1 MTAGARLVKMDREES
16 KSVIDM
22 RKAMSRREPSN
33 NVAPTK
39 STFNLVDGISK
50 ISHFLSGEN
59 IPFKSRMPVSSA
71 DSKSNQKEE
80 CDSRVTDCGAPAV
93 NERTEERSEEKEVP
107 GAEEMIRMG
116 QWMAEV
122 Y

>member
-39 STFNLVDGISK
+39 STSNLVDGISK

-59 IPFKSRMPVSSA
+59 KADNSSSHLVLPINKLHCCKIIFSLSA
-71 DSKSNQKEE
+71 LYLKNL
-80 CDSRVTDCGAPAV
+80 
-93 NERTEERSEEKEVP
+93 
-107 GAEEMIRMG
+107 
-116 QWMAEV
+116 
-122 Y
+122 